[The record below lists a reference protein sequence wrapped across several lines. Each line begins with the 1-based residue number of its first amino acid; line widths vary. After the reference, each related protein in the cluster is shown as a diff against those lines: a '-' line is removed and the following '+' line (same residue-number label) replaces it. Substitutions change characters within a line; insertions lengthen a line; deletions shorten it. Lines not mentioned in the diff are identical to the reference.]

1 MIVVV
6 TLETPPLYET
16 HLILTGKRPVE
27 HQALGMY
34 PDQVD
39 HPHQSRGVI
48 MKVGLVLRCEQKWY
62 LLDTGTPA
70 TTSIEI

>member
-6 TLETPPLYET
+6 TLETPHLYET

-27 HQALGMY
+27 LLVGMY
-34 PDQVD
+34 LDPVD
-39 HPHQSRGVI
+39 PPHQSREVI
-48 MKVGLVLRCEQKWY
+48 TKVGLVLRCEQKWC
-62 LLDTGTPA
+62 LLDTGTPV

>member
-27 HQALGMY
+27 LLVGMY

-39 HPHQSRGVI
+39 HPHQSREVI
-48 MKVGLVLRCEQKWY
+48 MKVGLVLRCEQKWC
-62 LLDTGTPA
+62 LLGTGTPA